1 MLLFM
6 TGIVWLV
13 YQAYSFT
20 LFRTQ
25 YLSGWSLLLAIVF
38 LAAYNV
44 RKKLPFLPL
53 AASST
58 WLQFHIYVGWFTF
71 FLFFFHIDF
80 RMPNGI
86 LESMLAWLYLFVAV
100 SGVVGLWISRLYP
113 PRISR
118 HERAY
123 IAGQES
129 ENRKFGEE
137 VIFERIPIYIRR
149 VRDEAEELVVRSG
162 EESKSDSISD
172 FYIDRL
178 HAYFARPRNF
188 WLHNLESNRP
198 LNTLLG
204 EAAVLQRYLS
214 EKERAILSELTEL
227 IRVKDQLDYQY
238 ALQAVLKRWF
248 FIHIPLTY
256 GLLLLALFHVVIV
269 YAFSGGNP

>member
-25 YLSGWSLLLAIVF
+25 YLSGWSLILTIVF

-71 FLFFFHIDF
+71 FLFIFHIDF

-113 PRISR
+113 PPDLPARTGLYS
-118 HERAY
+118 
-123 IAGQES
+123 GP
-129 ENRKFGEE
+129 GE
-137 VIFERIPIYIRR
+137 
-149 VRDEAEELVVRSG
+149 
-162 EESKSDSISD
+162 
-172 FYIDRL
+172 
-178 HAYFARPRNF
+178 
-188 WLHNLESNRP
+188 
-198 LNTLLG
+198 
-204 EAAVLQRYLS
+204 
-214 EKERAILSELTEL
+214 
-227 IRVKDQLDYQY
+227 
-238 ALQAVLKRWF
+238 
-248 FIHIPLTY
+248 
-256 GLLLLALFHVVIV
+256 
-269 YAFSGGNP
+269 

>member
-1 MLLFM
+1 
-6 TGIVWLV
+6 
-13 YQAYSFT
+13 
-20 LFRTQ
+20 
-25 YLSGWSLLLAIVF
+25 
-38 LAAYNV
+38 
-44 RKKLPFLPL
+44 
-53 AASST
+53 
-58 WLQFHIYVGWFTF
+58 
-71 FLFFFHIDF
+71 
-80 RMPNGI
+80 
-86 LESMLAWLYLFVAV
+86 
-100 SGVVGLWISRLYP
+100 
-113 PRISR
+113 
-118 HERAY
+118 
-123 IAGQES
+123 
-129 ENRKFGEE
+129 

-269 YAFSGGNP
+269 YAFSGGNL